1 MEFDIFYEELKK
13 QILEIASEE
22 LQGDID
28 FRMVYKNGQP
38 KQGIIF
44 SPEGSNVGIT
54 TYAEDFY
61 RMYEEGISLP
71 YIIENYT
78 GTIHEAE
85 DKIQFAK
92 NIPVF
97 EAKKEDIIPTFVP
110 RESLQDGPVLAH
122 IPFENLEIVFRWNI
136 PGTTLSAKLPEEY
149 FKYHQ
154 IEPKQFLDEIINAS
168 SFKEQIKVFPLSKIF
183 HTGDTEI
190 PHEQEMYCITNQKED
205 WGAASILNKDI
216 MDEIA
221 DFFGGKTYIIPANIH
236 ECMAIDTHRHTLEAL
251 KTMIQEV
258 NASQESVETDFLS
271 NEVYVYDSYTRELK
285 LAGEERTK
293 EMENPQKQE
302 KPMR

>member
-97 EAKKEDIIPTFVP
+97 EAKKKI
-110 RESLQDGPVLAH
+110 S
-122 IPFENLEIVFRWNI
+122 
-136 PGTTLSAKLPEEY
+136 
-149 FKYHQ
+149 
-154 IEPKQFLDEIINAS
+154 
-168 SFKEQIKVFPLSKIF
+168 FPLLSLGKVCKMDLCLHISRLKI
-183 HTGDTEI
+183 
-190 PHEQEMYCITNQKED
+190 
-205 WGAASILNKDI
+205 W
-216 MDEIA
+216 
-221 DFFGGKTYIIPANIH
+221 
-236 ECMAIDTHRHTLEAL
+236 R
-251 KTMIQEV
+251 
-258 NASQESVETDFLS
+258 
-271 NEVYVYDSYTRELK
+271 SYSDGTF
-285 LAGEERTK
+285 
-293 EMENPQKQE
+293 PVQH
-302 KPMR
+302 